1 MDNIDFSLG
10 MRRAVRQFRQLTQRD
25 DLSPE
30 SRAIL
35 YQALDMLPSNPKIAD
50 LHAVI
55 NRLNEIGCPDAG
67 PIIVQALL
75 IRAQK

>member
-1 MDNIDFSLG
+1 MGNIDFSLG
-10 MRRAVRQFRQLTQRD
+10 MRRAVRQFQQLAGKDTLPR
-25 DLSPE
+25 E

-35 YQALDMLPSNPKIAD
+35 YQALDMLPSNPKITD

-55 NRLNEIGCPDAG
+55 ERLNELGCSDAG

>member
-1 MDNIDFSLG
+1 
-10 MRRAVRQFRQLTQRD
+10 
-25 DLSPE
+25 
-30 SRAIL
+30 
-35 YQALDMLPSNPKIAD
+35 MLPSNPKITD

-55 NRLNEIGCPDAG
+55 ERLNELGCPDAG

>member
-10 MRRAVRQFRQLTQRD
+10 MRRAVRQFQQLAGKDTLPR
-25 DLSPE
+25 E

-35 YQALDMLPSNPKIAD
+35 YQALDMLPSNPKITD

-55 NRLNEIGCPDAG
+55 ERLNELGCSDAG

>member
-10 MRRAVRQFRQLTQRD
+10 MRRAVRQFQQLAGKDT
-25 DLSPE
+25 LPPE

-35 YQALDMLPSNPKIAD
+35 YQALDMLPSNPKITD

-55 NRLNEIGCPDAG
+55 ERLNELGCPDAG

>member
-10 MRRAVRQFRQLTQRD
+10 MRRAVRQFQQLAGKDTLPR
-25 DLSPE
+25 E

-35 YQALDMLPSNPKIAD
+35 YQALDMLPSNPKITD

-55 NRLNEIGCPDAG
+55 ERLNELGC
-67 PIIVQALL
+67 
-75 IRAQK
+75 